1 MAAVLKKRAL
11 AEYNKKF
18 QDGPA
23 PKKLHLVKK
32 PLIGSSAAAFVGLL
46 EKCKSSDEALQ
57 LLLRISDCLQFQES
71 DVEEAIKKLSEHFQ
85 SEEDSV
91 VRVKILWLFCDIGLE
106 CPGANLNNLIDE
118 TIHLIKNET
127 SHKVIAQGI
136 ATLNKLGKKLDE
148 DKMLMMRLVGVAK
161 DNLKDTSHNVKCRCL
176 QLISE
181 LYPIYPEADRTS
193 DMVTESE
200 AIVKL
205 LGDYSNSEDARVR
218 CEAFQ
223 SLLTLNERGQ
233 PLNATLYDTAC
244 TALAD
249 DYEIVREVAIKL
261 VWLLGN
267 KYPENSVTLQDG
279 ETTIRMVD
287 DAFIRIC
294 SAVNDLCMGVRAL
307 ACSLLGATR
316 AVSDRF
322 LLQTLDKQLMS
333 NMKKKRTAHERGAEL
348 VRSGAW
354 ASGRRW
360 ADDAPGKLLEQAT
373 VTLCPGGAAGAFV
386 HGLEDELMEVRTAAV
401 DAVCQLSLENPTFA
415 TTSLDFLVD
424 MFNDEIEEVRLRA
437 IDSLTQIAH
446 HIVLRED
453 QLETILG
460 ALEDYSMDVR
470 EGLHRMLGAC
480 TVASKTCLEM
490 CIDKILENLK
500 RYPQDKRSTFRCL
513 QRMGSSHATLVLPLV
528 TRLLAVHPFFDMP
541 EPDVEDPA
549 YMCVLILVLNAAAQ
563 CTTMLPLFEEHTV
576 KHYTYLR
583 DTMPHLVPH
592 LPIGDAQQS
601 SSKSEVAMDDTAVR
615 RFFDTVFQHI
625 DNTTLSTSVRL
636 KMLQAAEEQLNK
648 LAEMEPLISGA
659 AHFTALFARCVLQLH
674 YALHASSGPPQHAL
688 TQLTADCLRLQ
699 HQFSGVSEQEIA
711 CVWQLALRVSAAR
724 LCHAVTTTPQP
735 TAPTTPGAATAT
747 TAAMCA
753 CAALTHHAELLD
765 RLLAQADCSRRQV
778 SVSGTT
784 PHPTAPTTPGAATA
798 TTAAM
803 CACAALTHHAELLD
817 RLLAQAVVPPHTP
830 LHPPRL
836 VPPPPPPR
844 PCVPALRSPTT
855 PSYSTD
861 CSRRQVSVSGTTP
874 QPTAPPLH
882 PPRLVPPPP
891 PPRPCVPALR
901 SPTTPSYSTDCSRRQ
916 VSVSGTTPHPTAP
929 TTPGAATATTAAM
942 CACAALTHHAE
953 LLDRLLAQ
961 AGECQWY
968 HPTTHCTTTA
978 PTTPGATTATTAAM
992 CACAALTHH
1001 AELLDRLLAQ
1011 AGECQWYHPTTH
1023 CTTTA
1028 PTTPGATTATT
1039 AAMCACAA
1047 LTHHAE
1053 LLDRLLA
1060 QAGECQ
1066 WYHPTTHCTTTAP
1079 TTPGATTATT
1089 AAMCACAALTHH
1101 AELLDRLL
1109 AQAGVEPDPFTI
1121 AVFQQLSMSAENK
1134 PAALAR
1140 AILPLLQSAPLP
1152 NIPKPNL
1159 KIRMCTASIVEPACD
1174 NDTIVRFSAGLIAG
1188 VALEAEVLRVKDP
1201 RAIRIRVAYP
1211 DRRHHALVPP
1221 KDHLRPLDH
1230 HNTND
1235 DGTQNVRLL
1244 TKVLISHSVWTEP
1257 CGVDIS
1263 VCLAVEEGGPREP
1276 APLVELCKPVRVT
1289 VAPKPIKRGI

>member
-11 AEYNKKF
+11 AEYNKSF

-46 EKCKSSDEALQ
+46 EKCKSSEEALQ

-233 PLNATLYDTAC
+233 PLNASLYETAC

-549 YMCVLILVLNAAAQ
+549 YMCVLILVLNAAAH

-615 RFFDTVFQHI
+615 RFFDNVFQHI

-636 KMLQAAEEQLNK
+636 KMLQSAEEQLNK

-699 HQFSGVSEQEIA
+699 HQFSGVSEQESA
-711 CVWQLALRVSAAR
+711 CVWQLTLRVSAAR
-724 LCHAVTTTPQP
+724 LCHAVTATPQSTVP
-735 TAPTTPGAATAT
+735 STPG
-747 TAAMCA
+747 
-753 CAALTHHAELLD
+753 
-765 RLLAQADCSRRQV
+765 V
-778 SVSGTT
+778 
-784 PHPTAPTTPGAATA
+784 
-798 TTAAM
+798 
-803 CACAALTHHAELLD
+803 
-817 RLLAQAVVPPHTP
+817 
-830 LHPPRL
+830 
-836 VPPPPPPR
+836 
-844 PCVPALRSPTT
+844 
-855 PSYSTD
+855 
-861 CSRRQVSVSGTTP
+861 
-874 QPTAPPLH
+874 
-882 PPRLVPPPP
+882 
-891 PPRPCVPALR
+891 
-901 SPTTPSYSTDCSRRQ
+901 
-916 VSVSGTTPHPTAP
+916 
-929 TTPGAATATTAAM
+929 
-942 CACAALTHHAE
+942 
-953 LLDRLLAQ
+953 
-961 AGECQWY
+961 
-968 HPTTHCTTTA
+968 
-978 PTTPGATTATTAAM
+978 TTATTAAM
-992 CACAALTHH
+992 S
-1001 AELLDRLLAQ
+1001 
-1011 AGECQWYHPTTH
+1011 
-1023 CTTTA
+1023 
-1028 PTTPGATTATT
+1028 
-1039 AAMCACAA
+1039 
-1047 LTHHAE
+1047 
-1053 LLDRLLA
+1053 
-1060 QAGECQ
+1060 
-1066 WYHPTTHCTTTAP
+1066 
-1079 TTPGATTATT
+1079 
-1089 AAMCACAALTHH
+1089 ACAALTHH

-1159 KIRMCTASIVEPACD
+1159 KIRMCTATILEPACD

-1188 VALEAEVLRVKDP
+1188 VAFEAEVLRVKDP

-1263 VCLAVEEGGPREP
+1263 VCLAVEEGGNREP